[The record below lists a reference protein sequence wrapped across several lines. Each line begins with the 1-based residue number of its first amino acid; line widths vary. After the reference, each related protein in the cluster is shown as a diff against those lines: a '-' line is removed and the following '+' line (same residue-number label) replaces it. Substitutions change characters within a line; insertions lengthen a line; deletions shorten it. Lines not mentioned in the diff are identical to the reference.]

1 VTTKKPTKKQSRLEW
16 VKPPKLREGETETN
30 AQGGKHSFTLA
41 RYDAV
46 PPVVL
51 RLLAQCNGFGLR
63 KYGLHNWKK
72 IPLEEHIGHAMNHL
86 VEWSAGDRSE
96 PHLVNALTRVAF
108 ALTLAVEAGLQA
120 PTYDHPE
127 V

>member
-1 VTTKKPTKKQSRLEW
+1 M
-16 VKPPKLREGETETN
+16 
-30 AQGGKHSFTLA
+30 
-41 RYDAV
+41 
-46 PPVVL
+46 
-51 RLLAQCNGFGLR
+51 
-63 KYGLHNWKK
+63 
-72 IPLEEHIGHAMNHL
+72 EEHIGHAMNHL